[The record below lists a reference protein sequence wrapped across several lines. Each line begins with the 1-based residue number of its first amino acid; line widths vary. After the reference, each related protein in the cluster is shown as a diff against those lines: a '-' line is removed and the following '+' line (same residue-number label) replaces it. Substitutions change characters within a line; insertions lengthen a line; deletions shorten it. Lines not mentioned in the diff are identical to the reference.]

1 MTQVETP
8 LLSFIFVHFLLFSFF
23 SSSFIFSSSL
33 SFSFSSFS
41 YSYQDYWN
49 KRNAR
54 VQIPKKPAPQLT
66 DEQLAKRAEKLARSR
81 EEHRLR
87 EDAAHERIA
96 RKQEEARVGKEVFKG
111 IFLGGKHAAK
121 NWEFFEKS
129 QIRAVINVTSEVP
142 NYHEKNGA
150 VKYIK
155 YACRLPLSLL
165 SPSLSLIFL
174 FLRFNFR
181 VHVSDLPTVDLLETF
196 EKLSDS
202 IYELTQQGNVLIHCK
217 EGTLSSPPLLPMIL
231 PLPPSAH
238 FFSRQKQ
245 VTLDLYGVCNEVS
258 ENESCRS
265 ARVHHKEVGD
275 SGQPRLSA
283 ATHGVYSI
291 SIILSL
297 DTLPRYSP
305 SPSIFSLS

>member
-1 MTQVETP
+1 MGIKRKKERALSDITAIDAGRKFLFLLSSFIFFY
-8 LLSFIFVHFLLFSFF
+8 LLSFSL
-23 SSSFIFSSSL
+23 SFIFSSLSL

-41 YSYQDYWN
+41 YFSYQDYWN

-165 SPSLSLIFL
+165 SPSLSL
-174 FLRFNFR
+174 
-181 VHVSDLPTVDLLETF
+181 
-196 EKLSDS
+196 
-202 IYELTQQGNVLIHCK
+202 
-217 EGTLSSPPLLPMIL
+217 
-231 PLPPSAH
+231 PLP
-238 FFSRQKQ
+238 
-245 VTLDLYGVCNEVS
+245 Y
-258 ENESCRS
+258 
-265 ARVHHKEVGD
+265 
-275 SGQPRLSA
+275 
-283 ATHGVYSI
+283 
-291 SIILSL
+291 
-297 DTLPRYSP
+297 LPVLT
-305 SPSIFSLS
+305 F